1 MKSSP
6 RRRQTESE
14 DGGTHNVRLAG
25 QDRRH
30 RIASQHG
37 GGRRVSQ
44 DAPEGV
50 SLHVARLGRPQGTTQ
65 QLGADVVLQTNQDLP
80 RAAESLVE
88 LKLDAVV
95 FAHTSGSMLGG
106 PAYEEELVSMLEHTV
121 GCPAVTTASAVVAAG
136 RASGTTRL
144 ALLAPY
150 PEPMT
155 LAEKDFLE
163 EVVTGLKIVSHRSL
177 AMSTGLAI
185 WSLRWLTANPAKWI
199 PRRQTRCFSAGPTG
213 GPSTSSKSWRPI

>member
-1 MKSSP
+1 MYGWRARIGVIVSP
-6 RRRQTESE
+6 PNTVVEGEFPRM
-14 DGGTHNVRLAG
+14 
-25 QDRRH
+25 
-30 RIASQHG
+30 
-37 GGRRVSQ
+37 
-44 DAPEGV
+44 APEGV
-50 SLHVARLGRPQGTTQ
+50 SVHVARLGRPQGTPQ
-65 QLGADVVLQTNQDLP
+65 QLGGDVVLQTNQDLP

-106 PAYEEELVSMLEHTV
+106 PAYERELVSMLENTV
-121 GCPAVTTASAVVAAG
+121 GCPAVTTASAVVAAL

-144 ALLAPY
+144 AMVAPY

-177 AMSTGLAI
+177 P
-185 WSLRWLTANPAKWI
+185 LRGSPFPPRSSAPGKAPTKPAALSHW
-199 PRRQTRCFSAGPTG
+199 PAAPLPGPT
-213 GPSTSSKSWRPI
+213 PW